1 MVSNH
6 VSSWRVKPRSR
17 ASSKTKLNRLAPKHA
32 AILTCRPAE
41 RLSERQRTLFEQ
53 VAANCPSIRSMRV
66 FAMDFRDAITS
77 KDGDSMLHWIR
88 TAAQSGI
95 GPLIRFAYGLK
106 KDLGAVIAAVETPW
120 SNGQIEGQINRLKAI
135 KRQMYGRAGFHLL
148 RARVLPFHA
157 MAP

>member
-1 MVSNH
+1 
-6 VSSWRVKPRSR
+6 
-17 ASSKTKLNRLAPKHA
+17 
-32 AILTCRPAE
+32 
-41 RLSERQRTLFEQ
+41 
-53 VAANCPSIRSMRV
+53 MRV